1 VRTGVAKRPLG
12 AARVPLPGV
21 FFGLLGLG
29 ALAGCAGY
37 VALVLSTATWAE
49 ARALDAIFPYDGW
62 HIQPFSAGAYRQ
74 ATWALAGAALGLAAG
89 WLGLARTRVGRAEL
103 VATAHEVGAARR
115 RLGAQWRALP
125 GRQRGLALGG
135 LVALTL
141 VRGYLSTGYQPYGDD
156 AISYEFFV
164 RHRLL
169 AVAAYYPMP
178 NNHILANTLSWGC
191 YQLWPS
197 FWASMRLPVLLTS
210 TLGSGLLF
218 GVLLRRVGFGA
229 ALLATGAFSWLQ
241 LGLYY
246 ASNGRG
252 YWLVLL
258 LAGVVFWSLL
268 HLLDAA
274 ADAPPAGRA
283 AWLGVLVAGILGCY
297 TVPTFAYVLASAFSW
312 LALRAARR
320 RAWRQLGHAVA
331 VGMLVG
337 VGAAVLYAPVLLVS
351 GAKVLVDNDFMQ
363 PRSVLDFW
371 RWLPE
376 YAWLT
381 EGFLAGQRTLGAGLT
396 LVVLGLFGQL
406 WYRAAT
412 GRLPAAQARRV
423 LGVGLP
429 ALWFVGLPYAVLAV
443 QRVQAPE
450 RTLLYKAW
458 FFFLLLALILAD
470 RRWTPARRWL
480 AGLAAGVFVLYEAGT
495 AVRLSYLGRQQGPGE
510 RALYAWLVH
519 HPQPQPTL
527 VPDYGLWLK
536 LRLHAHVQAPTQPW
550 RAAYQ
555 ARPGR
560 RYGYLVTDQPAPPAA
575 GRLVYA
581 VPGYLIYQLGPAA
594 GAR

>member
-1 VRTGVAKRPLG
+1 MASVAKRPLG
-12 AARVPLPGV
+12 AARAPLPGV

-29 ALAGCAGY
+29 VLAGCVGY
-37 VALVLSTATWAE
+37 VALVFGTAIWAE

-62 HIQPFSAGAYRQ
+62 HIQPFSAAAYRQ
-74 ATWALAGAALGLAAG
+74 LTLALAAG
-89 WLGLARTRVGRAEL
+89 ALVLAAAWLGLAVSPGGRTQLA
-103 VATAHEVGAARR
+103 ATAREVGAAAR

-125 GRQRGLALGG
+125 RRQRGLALGG
-135 LVALTL
+135 LAALTL
-141 VRGYLSTGYQPYGDD
+141 VRAYLSTGYRPYGDD

-178 NNHILANTLSWGC
+178 NNHILANTLSWVG

-210 TLGSGLLF
+210 TLGAGLLF
-218 GVLLRRVGFGA
+218 GVLLRRVGFGS

-241 LGLYY
+241 LGLFY

-252 YWLVLL
+252 YWLVML
-258 LAGVVFWSLL
+258 LAGVVFWGLL
-268 HLLDAA
+268 HLLDTA

-283 AWLGVLVAGILGCY
+283 AWLGLLGAGILGCY

-312 LALRAARR
+312 LALQAGRR
-320 RAWRQLGHAVA
+320 RAWPLLGQAVA
-331 VGMLVG
+331 VGALVG
-337 VGAAVLYAPVLLVS
+337 LGAAVLYVPVLLVS

-363 PRSVLDFW
+363 PRSVVDFW

-381 EGFLAGQRTLGAGLT
+381 EGFLAGQRTIGAGLA
-396 LVVLGLFGQL
+396 LVVLGLFGRL

-412 GRLPAAQARRV
+412 GRLPVARALRV
-423 LGVGLP
+423 LAVGLP
-429 ALWFVGLPYAVLAV
+429 ALWFVGLPYALLAV

-458 FFFLLLALILAD
+458 FFFLLLALVLENT
-470 RRWTPARRWL
+470 RWTRPRRWL
-480 AGLAAGVFVLYEAGT
+480 AGLGAGVFLLYEAGS
-495 AVRLSYLGRQQGPGE
+495 AVRLSYLGRQQAPGE
-510 RALYAWLVH
+510 RALYAWLVR
-519 HPQPQPTL
+519 HPQPQPLL
-527 VPDYGLWLK
+527 VPDYGLWLM

-550 RAAYQ
+550 RAEYQ
-555 ARPGR
+555 ARPGV
-560 RYGYLVTDQPAPPAA
+560 RYGYVVLARPAPAAA
-575 GRLVYA
+575 GRLAYA
-581 VPGYLIYQLGPAA
+581 THDYLIYKTVG
-594 GAR
+594 GK